1 MTELIDTPGEG
12 VAPVLPAPDGGGR
25 HALLVGAGILA
36 SRIAGLA
43 RGTVFAHYFGLTW
56 QADAFTA
63 AARIPNL
70 LQNLFGE
77 GVLSGSFIP
86 VYARLIAEKD
96 EEEAGR
102 VAGAVA
108 ALLALIVA
116 IGVVAGVLFAPAIT
130 GTLAG
135 GFTGEKRELTV
146 RLVRILFPGVGLLV
160 MSAWCLGVLNSHRR
174 FLLSYTAP
182 VLWNAAMI
190 ATLLWRGGE
199 QLERLT
205 IALAWGSVLGSAL
218 QLLVQLP
225 FVLRLVPQLRIRLDA
240 TSPNVRTVARNFLPV
255 FVGRGVSQISGY
267 VDVVIASYLP
277 TGAVAAF
284 TNAQTL
290 YMLPVSLFGMAVSAA
305 ELPAMSAAQGTAAD
319 VATYLRGRLAAGLR
333 RLAYFVVPS
342 AIAFLALGDLLAA
355 IIYRSGKFTTAD
367 SRYVWAIL
375 AGSAVGLVAA
385 TMGRLF
391 ASTCYALRDAKTP
404 LRYAIVR
411 VTLTVVLGYLSAL
424 PLPRALGI
432 DQRWGAAGLTA
443 SAGLAA
449 WVEFALLRRAV
460 STRVGEVP
468 FARGYILTLYGAALL
483 AAALAWGARYAL
495 AGGGAS
501 LGRFTAIAVVV
512 GYGVCYLGLTT
523 AMGIPEARQM
533 VRKVARRGRFRVD
546 IG

>member
-1 MTELIDTPGEG
+1 MTETNPPQDGDAVAETP
-12 VAPVLPAPDGGGR
+12 VANTPIPERAG
-25 HALLVGAGILA
+25 HNALLVGAGILA
-36 SRIAGLA
+36 SRLAGLA

-63 AARIPNL
+63 ASRIPNL

-86 VYARLIAEKD
+86 VYARLIGKGD
-96 EEEAGR
+96 KEEAGR

-108 ALLALIVA
+108 ALLALVVS
-116 IGVVAGVLFAPAIT
+116 IGVVLGVLLAPAIT

-135 GFTGEKRELTV
+135 GFDGEKRELTV
-146 RLVRILFPGVGLLV
+146 RLVRVLFPGVGLLV
-160 MSAWCLGVLNSHRR
+160 LSAWCLGVLNSHRR
-174 FLLSYTAP
+174 FLLSYAAP
-182 VLWNAAMI
+182 VLWNVAMI

-205 IALAWGSVLGSAL
+205 IDLAWGSVIGSAL
-218 QLLVQLP
+218 QFFVQLP
-225 FVLRLVPQLRIRLDA
+225 SVLRLVPRLRVRLDTA
-240 TSPNVRTVARNFLPV
+240 SANVRIVARNFLPV
-255 FVGRGVSQISGY
+255 FMGRGVSQISGY

-305 ELPAMSAAQGTAAD
+305 ELPAMSAAHGTEVD
-319 VATYLRGRLAAGLR
+319 VAAYLRARLASGLR

-355 IIYRSGKFTTAD
+355 IIFRSGRFTSAD

-391 ASTCYALRDAKTP
+391 ASTCYAQHDAKTP

-411 VTLTVVLGYLSAL
+411 VTLTVILGYLFAL

-432 DQRWGAAGLTA
+432 EPRWGAAGLTA
-443 SAGLAA
+443 SAGIAA

-460 STRVGEVP
+460 SKSIGAVP
-468 FARGYILTLYGAALL
+468 FAAGYIVSLYGAALV
-483 AAALAWGARYAL
+483 AAALAWGFRYAL
-495 AGGGAS
+495 GGGNM
-501 LGRFTAIAVVV
+501 GRLPAIGVIAV
-512 GYGVCYLGLTT
+512 YGLAYLTLTT
-523 AMGIPEARQM
+523 VFGVPEARAL
-533 VRKVARRGRFRVD
+533 VSSVARRARF
-546 IG
+546 

>member
-1 MTELIDTPGEG
+1 MTDPLGAGDDEAVAEVATP
-12 VAPVLPAPDGGGR
+12 DRGGR

-36 SRIAGLA
+36 SRISGLA

-86 VYARLIAEKD
+86 VYARLVAEKN

-108 ALLALIVA
+108 ALLALVVA
-116 IGVVAGVLFAPAIT
+116 VGVVAGVLLAPAIT

-135 GFTGEKRELTV
+135 GFEGEKRELTV

-160 MSAWCLGVLNSHRR
+160 LSAWCLGVLNSHRR
-174 FLLSYTAP
+174 FLLSYMAP
-182 VLWNAAMI
+182 VLWNVAMI
-190 ATLLWRGGE
+190 TTLLWKGGE

-205 IALAWGSVLGSAL
+205 IDLAWGSVVGSAL

-225 FVLRLVPQLRIRLDA
+225 SVLKLVPRLRIALDTA
-240 TSPNVRTVARNFLPV
+240 SANVRTVARNFLPV
-255 FVGRGVSQISGY
+255 FFGRGVAQISGY

-305 ELPAMSAAQGTAAD
+305 ELPAMSAAQGSDAE
-319 VATYLRGRLAAGLR
+319 VASYLRTRLASGLR
-333 RLAYFVVPS
+333 RLAFFVVPS
-342 AIAFLALGDLLAA
+342 AIAFLALGDLLTA
-355 IIYRSGKFTTAD
+355 IIFRSGKFTTAD
-367 SRYVWAIL
+367 TRYVWAIL

-391 ASTCYALRDAKTP
+391 ASTCYAQRDAKTP
-404 LRYAIVR
+404 LRYAIIR
-411 VTLTVVLGYLSAL
+411 VTLTVVLGYLFAL

-432 DQRWGAAGLTA
+432 DARWGAAGLTA
-443 SAGLAA
+443 SAGIAA
-449 WVEFALLRRAV
+449 WVEYALLRRAV
-460 STRVGEVP
+460 SSRIGPVP
-468 FARGYILTLYGAALL
+468 FARGYIITLYAAAL
-483 AAALAWGARYAL
+483 ASAALAWGART
-495 AGGGAS
+495 GVGGANV
-501 LGRFTAIAVVV
+501 GRIAAIGVVAV
-512 GYGVCYLGLTT
+512 YGIAYLLLTT
-523 AMGIPEARQM
+523 ALGIPEARQL
-533 VRKVARRGRFRVD
+533 VARVARRARS
-546 IG
+546 